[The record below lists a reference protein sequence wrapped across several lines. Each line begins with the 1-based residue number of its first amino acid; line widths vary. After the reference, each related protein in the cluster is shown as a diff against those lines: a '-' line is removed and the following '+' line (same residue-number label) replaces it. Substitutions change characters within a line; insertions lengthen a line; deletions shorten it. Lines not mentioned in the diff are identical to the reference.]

1 MIGIP
6 LKGIEIPVWH
16 VAVTL
21 DSSFC
26 CLTRDSERLF
36 GKLFCML
43 FSFHLNNNKPEDMR
57 HRYDCK
63 KQKQMSIISEGS
75 YGSLISFPQA
85 VQI

>member
-1 MIGIP
+1 
-6 LKGIEIPVWH
+6 
-16 VAVTL
+16 
-21 DSSFC
+21 
-26 CLTRDSERLF
+26 
-36 GKLFCML
+36 
-43 FSFHLNNNKPEDMR
+43 MR